1 MRQLRRGK
9 PDMQRREFI
18 TLLGGAAVGWPLA
31 AGAQQ
36 SERMHRV
43 GVLMLYV
50 ENDPEGRLRAQVFQ
64 QGLEKL
70 GWIIG
75 RNLRID
81 YHWGVGDGNWI
92 RSAAAE
98 LLTRAPDVILANG
111 GPAVRAVQQSTHTV
125 STVFIG
131 GADPVAD
138 GFVQSLARP
147 GGNFTGFTTLET
159 SVGAKL
165 LELLKEVAPGV
176 TRVAVLINPDNPGS
190 LRLAQ
195 SAASAAQKLGAD
207 VVAAPVRESAEIEAL
222 IRRWASEPGAG
233 LIVPPDPST
242 NSHRRLIVELAAR
255 YRLPAI
261 HALRAATAEGGLM
274 SYGISV
280 PDLFRQAAVYVDRI
294 LRGEKPADLPVQ
306 QPTKFEL
313 AINLKTAKSFGLT
326 VPLTLQA
333 SADEVIE

>member
-1 MRQLRRGK
+1 MN
-9 PDMQRREFI
+9 RREFI
-18 TLLGGAAVGWPLA
+18 SLIGSAAVGWPLA
-31 AGAQQ
+31 ARAQQ
-36 SERMHRV
+36 SERMRRV

-50 ENDPEGRLRAQVFQ
+50 ETDPEGRLRAQVFQ

-70 GWIIG
+70 GWTIG
-75 RNLRID
+75 RNLQID
-81 YHWGVGDGNWI
+81 YQWGVGDGDWI
-92 RSAAAE
+92 RSAAAQ
-98 LLTRAPDVILANG
+98 LLARAPDVILANG
-111 GPAVRAVQQSTHTV
+111 GPATRAVHQATRTV
-125 STVFIG
+125 PTVFIG

-138 GFVQSLARP
+138 GFVQSLAHP

-165 LELLKEVAPGV
+165 LELLKEVAPRV

-190 LRLAQ
+190 RRLSE
-195 SAASAAQKLGAD
+195 SAASAAQKLRAD
-207 VVAAPVRESAEIEAL
+207 VVAAPVREAAEIEAL
-222 IRRWASEPGAG
+222 IMKWASEPGAG
-233 LIVPPDPST
+233 LIVPPDPSV
-242 NSHRRLIVELAAR
+242 NSHRRLIVDLAAR

-280 PDLFRQAAVYVDRI
+280 PELFRQAAVYVDRI
-294 LRGEKPADLPVQ
+294 LRGEKPAELPVQ

-313 AINLKTAKSFGLT
+313 AINLRTAKSFGLT